1 MSQENQR
8 SIHSSVD
15 RRGFFRKVLVTGL
28 DKLEKAGQAL
38 SHQLDLFEHLE
49 TPAGDGNGINGSRP
63 NSIGRR
69 YLRPPGAL
77 PESQFAYTCS
87 SCGECVQAC
96 PANCIQLADISMLA
110 ESDQPHDTA
119 LLDDTHEPIAGGLPY
134 IVPGQ
139 SPCVVCDD
147 LSCMKA
153 CPSGALKLVDQV
165 EHINMGLA
173 VVEHALCLRGASGGN
188 RKSGDEDC
196 TLCVVACPLG
206 DAAIGLEEQGLI
218 EIRADCIG
226 CGVCEHVCPTDPP
239 SVWIAP
245 N

>member
-1 MSQENQR
+1 MSQEHQTPNP
-8 SIHSSVD
+8 SSVD

-28 DKLEKAGQAL
+28 DKLEKASQAIG
-38 SHQLDLFEHLE
+38 HQLDLFEHLE
-49 TPAGDGNGINGSRP
+49 TPAGGDNETKGSQDL
-63 NSIGRR
+63 R

-77 PESQFAYTCS
+77 PEPQFAYTCS
-87 SCGECVQAC
+87 RCSECVQAC

-110 ESDQPHDTA
+110 EGDHQQDAASVDG
-119 LLDDTHEPIAGGLPY
+119 THEPIAGGLPY

-147 LSCMKA
+147 LSCMKV

-165 EHINMGLA
+165 EQINMGLA
-173 VVEHALCLRGASGGN
+173 VIEHALCLRGTSGGDP
-188 RKSGDEDC
+188 KAGDEDC
-196 TLCVVACPLG
+196 RLCVAACPLG

-226 CGVCEHVCPTDPP
+226 CGVCEHVCPTNPP
-239 SVWIAP
+239 SIWVAP
-245 N
+245 NR